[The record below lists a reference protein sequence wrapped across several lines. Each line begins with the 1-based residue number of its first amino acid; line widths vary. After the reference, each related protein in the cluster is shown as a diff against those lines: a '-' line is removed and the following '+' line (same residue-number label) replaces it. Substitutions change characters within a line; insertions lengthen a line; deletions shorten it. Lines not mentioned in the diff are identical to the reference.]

1 MIKNKFLNYGDYKV
15 KCVIGKRGIS
25 SFKKKETLLH
35 QEGNLKL
42 KVYFIEKI
50 ESRDL
55 KQN

>member
-1 MIKNKFLNYGDYKV
+1 MPLV
-15 KCVIGKRGIS
+15 KEELVALKKR
-25 SFKKKETLLH
+25 ETLPR

-42 KVYFIEKI
+42 KDFFIEKI